1 MAKENTFYFSH
12 DYNARSDFKIKK
24 LLSRLGLLGYGL
36 YWAII
41 EDLYS
46 NSNKLDLN
54 YATLAYDLRCDEE
67 TIKSIL
73 NDFDLFVINDDSFG
87 SNSVQR
93 RLDDRDARR
102 GKATKSVIKRWPNAI
117 DAKNASLRSQR
128 LSIARTK
135 GTHTKNE
142 WENMRS
148 FFGECLKCG
157 SDNDIVKDHVVPI
170 YQGGSDSI
178 ENIQPLC
185 RRCNA
190 SKGSESIN
198 YKLEY
203 FESNAYEMPTSWEIM
218 PTIKVKESKG
228 KEIKIKESKDEDR
241 IPPKKI
247 KSKIPKIEEVIN
259 YFKENGFSEAAA
271 KKAFDYYE
279 SGNWHDSKGNQV
291 KNWKQKMQGVWFKDE
306 NKIQTTSTHPKINP
320 VFDLGM
326 KFSGPMNTFMGR
338 CEGYR
343 INNPGQEP
351 PQEWFDKFNK
361 EHGTDLQPRKILET
375 A

>member
-1 MAKENTFYFSH
+1 MAKENTFYFTH
-12 DYNARSDFKIKK
+12 DYNARSDGKIKR
-24 LLSRLGLLGYGL
+24 LLSKHGCMGYGL

-41 EDLYS
+41 EDLY
-46 NSNKLDLN
+46 NNANVMQLD
-54 YATLAYDLRCDEE
+54 YESIAYDLRTEE
-67 TIKSIL
+67 SVVKSVI
-73 NDFDLFVINDDSFG
+73 NDFDLFVIQDGFFG

-93 RLDDRDARR
+93 RLDERD
-102 GKATKSVIKRWPNAI
+102 TKSKKASESAQERWRRNA
-117 DAKNASLRSQR
+117 NALRSQ
-128 LSIARTK
+128 
-135 GTHTKNE
+135 
-142 WENMRS
+142 
-148 FFGECLKCG
+148 
-157 SDNDIVKDHVVPI
+157 
-170 YQGGSDSI
+170 SDS
-178 ENIQPLC
+178 
-185 RRCNA
+185 NA
-190 SKGSESIN
+190 IKES
-198 YKLEY
+198 
-203 FESNAYEMPTSWEIM
+203 
-218 PTIKVKESKG
+218 KVKESKR
-228 KEIKIKESKDEDR
+228 KESKVNEIKLKENEER
-241 IPPKKI
+241 AHPKNK
-247 KSKIPKIEEVIN
+247 KNKNPELQEVLD